1 MSLRERYKTKS
12 TKRLT
17 SFLFFYLFLTS
28 FFAFY
33 NTLAKYSTIVEDVP
47 TVDIAKW
54 NIMVNNEETIE
65 GQTLTNTIKL
75 IPNDSQ
81 TTANNKLA
89 PGQEGYFDIIINP
102 EGTEVSIE
110 YTVQVNTTT
119 LHPDINLTQYSILED
134 NITKNYEN
142 KEITGNIE
150 LTENSS
156 ALTVNEKKT
165 IRIYWEWPET
175 TTRVPTEG
183 ENYSISTAI
192 VIKQK
197 IV

>member
-119 LHPDINLTQYSILED
+119 LHPDISLTQYSILED

-175 TTRVPTEG
+175 TTSVPTEG

>member
-119 LHPDINLTQYSILED
+119 LHPDISLTQYSILED

-142 KEITGNIE
+142 KEITGNIK

-156 ALTVNEKKT
+156 ALTVKEKKT

-175 TTRVPTEG
+175 TTSVPTEG

>member
-119 LHPDINLTQYSILED
+119 LHPDISLTQYSILED

-156 ALTVNEKKT
+156 ALTVKEKKT

-175 TTRVPTEG
+175 TTSVPTEG